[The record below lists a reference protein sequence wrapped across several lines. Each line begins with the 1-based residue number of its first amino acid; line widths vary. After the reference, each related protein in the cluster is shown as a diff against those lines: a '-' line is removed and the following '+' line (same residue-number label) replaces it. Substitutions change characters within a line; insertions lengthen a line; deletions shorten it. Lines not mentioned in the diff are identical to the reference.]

1 MASRSPLLGQRRVTW
16 VVEVGDVPAYTYA
29 PYEKHLNHS
38 KYERED
44 VQKKTFAKWINSQL
58 VKNDKPLVEDLFLD
72 LRDGEILLS
81 LLEILTAQ
89 QYKRE
94 RGRMR
99 VHHINNVNTALQV
112 LDANGVKLVNI
123 SSNDIVDGN
132 PKLTLGL
139 VWSIILHWQV
149 HYHLKELMSELQQT
163 NLEKTLLAWC
173 RTHTGNY
180 AGVSVRNFTSS
191 WSDGLAFNALLHRWR
206 PQLFDYT
213 AVVGRSPAA
222 RLEHAF
228 NVAHAHLG
236 IDKLL
241 DPEDVNTPNPDK
253 KSIMMYV
260 MCLFQSLPHSSED
273 VADLDSVASEPTTP
287 VTTNPPE
294 QVSSSRPLSTAT
306 TGSVELGGYYAAF
319 EEVLAWLLEAEERLA
334 EAPATDTDDLQRL
347 KEHFHSHEKFLLEL
361 SEQQCRVGGVLEEG
375 ARLVLEAGLTRDEAA
390 EVRLQLRLLNTRWEH
405 LRTRAMSTQ
414 ADVHRALMR
423 AQHEQL
429 ERFRAWLTRTE
440 DRMSRLAAV
449 RAPAARLAGV
459 TQLHEE
465 LRRQQPLVDALA
477 DCVIVVDDD
486 AAHDER
492 VAEVEDQLAAL
503 SERWAHTCQWTGSQ
517 LARLRELQAGGA
529 ALDERLAVLRA
540 ALERAEAELKRM
552 EAAPADSVEAALA
565 RRGAL
570 RALRR
575 ELLARQAEALAQLD
589 AAAALAARCQEPPGP
604 QLERAEALSDR
615 LDALLMILDVQ
626 AQRIKDLGFDID
638 WDVDD
643 ENAPS
648 AMDTTGDTAGSST
661 TVTETT
667 TTVTTAGS
675 VTEVTHSDSKKP
687 RLSDSNTDFQLG
699 YRTFVTWAENAEKL
713 LEDCKVELESKGGE
727 GAERSEVPALL
738 ERVEKEID
746 TQRADFANVEE
757 IQRRLAGE
765 PGLEDE
771 AARHARS
778 IAELKARWDGIV
790 RRVLALRNTL
800 NLLHDKRN
808 YGARVAELRRQ
819 LGDVRAWRDRTRQDK
834 PSNNLLIH
842 LRNKIRAMKQL
853 DMKLKE
859 LNAQSIILL
868 TKPISAAHKSDVEA
882 DSKRINED
890 YEELLLELTKREV
903 EIKVALN
910 KKPADR
916 HEDEFKSLQSDV
928 QAMEMQIV
936 SEHAMICARDV
947 MGAKLREL
955 GALQARFA
963 ELQDTYDAVVRERRD
978 HYEKGSVQE
987 LNFRSSLENLVTKFG
1002 DARSLLQGKITKL
1015 ENGVKLLDQL
1025 EQDSAAVSS
1034 WLDSVEQFLQEH
1046 EYVPL
1051 GEVELLDRLLDTSN
1065 KFEEDKSTYKSKLES
1080 IETTR
1085 DTILEDCDESLGK
1098 TIQNDTKALK
1108 KRFDNATDK
1117 SHKLNEQLRRALE
1130 RTEAVFRGAA
1140 ELEAWLAA
1148 VAEALPA
1155 AHECNITDSAELYQM
1170 KARFQGLKDKCDD
1183 KTQEFRN
1190 LNEAGNDILLQAEQ
1204 RPPAA
1209 LAKRMTQLNAKW
1221 NDVTHG
1227 VYERYKVLAEAWH
1240 ESGELRAW
1248 LMQESAWLD
1257 GLQRRLRRSPNA
1269 PADAEEIAEELYDLE
1284 NYIQNHSDERLSR
1297 IQDIGRQLIDAHIMP
1312 GWIQAEI
1319 DAVTDRWNTLRA
1331 EAAARSTLL
1340 ERSAREAAASEVSVD
1355 RLQQWLSTAAAELDT
1370 APPARRRALRRELA
1384 EQRRLA
1390 QDVRACADTYA
1401 ACGKREAATRLRDQL
1416 DLVQRKFEHV
1426 EEWLRAADEEAPED
1440 EAPGSPPPGADA
1452 DIGARLEAAAR
1463 ALSAVQHDCARALP
1477 LAGHEPDNVRAQ
1489 LRTCLRFYR
1498 TLSEIKSEVET
1509 IIKTGRKMVEEK
1521 SVPEPQEF
1529 SKKIDMLKE
1538 LYNKLGA
1545 QITESKSKL
1554 EYALLTAREIQNDLQ
1569 SLTSWLDGLGTNVG
1583 KQTLELEMSRME
1595 AIKDKLNGN
1604 YVEFAKSCDPVYL
1617 EKLKEQI
1624 DAINARWA
1632 HLKKHGLVKRGND
1645 IDVLHKYLADIEQ
1658 ELDSPATMSP
1668 AKLKLLATEVRA
1680 KAADVDA
1687 LDNKPLAKLWEKIID
1702 KITAA
1707 TLGESA
1713 VLVEYENVTDTI
1725 KRRLESPVNTP
1736 DTDKPEL
1743 KKSKIPLALK
1753 SPVPIKKEI
1762 KEGGNRS
1769 RGSSLERGRRIS
1781 ESPMSDSISSAM
1793 STDSIE
1799 PSISCVSSVPS
1810 TPETPKKDSSTFNL
1824 LKDSD
1829 LFTQISKNKIQ
1840 PKQPPAPE
1848 KPKADPCHM
1857 VEVKEHEIVKS
1868 TVSPI
1873 EPMEIYPFEAI
1884 DAVVEFIPQN
1894 VETVEIIDDT
1904 ENESLSDS
1912 DTDAR
1917 PNTYERRP
1925 TVDLG
1930 TEPKTFVVEVKTLE
1944 QRMRPTLGILK
1955 RKNSSEEEKP
1965 KAMRVTMDVPDLI
1978 PSTEKQEEDGSMR
1991 TPPPTPMDEGE
2002 ATECPLLYDLAVRQ
2016 KEAQRNLRRD
2026 EVNEYLILDEVPK
2039 DQAALPE
2046 PSATE
2051 VIFDKK
2057 QDVDATDKALKKSGV
2072 GISGSTPE
2080 RIRRKSSQ
2088 SPEEEE
2094 VIYSEVEDMPQLRSA
2109 SCSEFDDKQPLSTS
2123 TPIKAPEQ
2131 KKQVQVVAMS
2141 PKLSGKSDE
2150 PASPPPARE
2159 PKSPSLGSKSHI
2171 PISKERLKSVQ
2182 NEKYQRTDEDTKSP
2196 SPPTEAAAPAAPAA
2210 PAATEESSLG
2220 ARFGAAAD
2228 AALLQWEAAA
2238 AALARRMD
2246 VMLLTVGGVAS
2257 ERDPAKR
2264 LEILK
2269 NQLGQL
2275 APDAAALISRGD
2287 SLVYDKH
2294 KENPQLAEYIQTHFQ
2309 DKLRNKWSMVMA
2321 EIEVKRELALA
2332 AEDNVKELTKLV
2344 DRLQAW
2350 CDSLDELVK
2359 NDPERARTEYA
2370 EHESAAER
2378 IQQLCRELRAQH
2390 VGLPD
2395 RAVTA
2400 ALAAWS
2406 RAAPPPAA
2414 GKQEAEARCGEY
2426 VTRANLARESVAA
2439 LAAALRAHPLGGR
2452 DYDDFPL
2459 QEDALARIKASM
2471 AETGAAVEE
2480 TEREFGRVSKR
2491 AKDVPAQARRVRDK
2505 LRDEWAALERAYADR
2520 HERWTKC
2527 QAAWANLYSLLE
2539 SCGEWLDG
2547 AERTLAAARSADAPL
2562 KDAKQKA
2569 RDLHKQMASRAALVA
2584 GARAAGRGVVGAC
2597 AAPLARDVQ
2606 DQLDLLASRWHH
2618 AQLAL
2623 GELAE
2628 RLGAAEAQ
2636 LVVREGG
2643 AAWAGAARTQLRL
2656 VAELLDTTSANVSDR
2671 TSLSIR
2677 LSLVKAREEELA
2689 NKLKD
2694 MEVLR
2699 KNKQLPK
2706 GEQPA
2711 LLQAELEKAQASLSA
2726 HREYINSKLAALS
2739 KSAAR
2744 LDAALAWAADAAA
2757 SLERAHH
2764 APQPQRDD
2772 TVKEIAAMVKDRES
2786 EVREVLENYNNM
2798 ERECVSAKQTVSGEV
2813 RDKALRL
2820 REHWAQLRAA
2830 LDDVPRDTGS
2840 RDNVSRDNVSRDSV
2854 SRDNAA
2860 RDVSV
2865 VRESPARSEVSRASV
2880 DSQQSDWSARLSGR
2894 RRSSQQSPAALLA
2907 HFDTTVLQI
2916 RDWVSVEVDMLR
2928 TQAVA
2933 VGDVDDIL
2941 HQLDKQKG
2949 VLRELE
2955 QKKPQLDELLH
2966 TAESLKGTENRQQLH
2981 GKADVTGFPV
2991 SKTSAP
2997 LLHLRSLLKVTALR
3011 EHWDE
3016 ANARVLQ
3023 RKAQLDAM
3031 LGDSQR
3037 YEARRRDADAWLTR
3051 METRLAAMQPPANTA
3066 DVLEM
3071 QLREQ
3076 KSFHAEVHQYKHQ
3089 IELFGQLTQ
3098 RLIAVYRN
3106 DDTTRIK
3113 RSTEAINH
3121 RYNELNNSI
3130 VARGKALHSAV
3141 SSLQNFDRSLEK
3153 FVAWLS
3159 EAESLLDAAERD
3171 PHLLKDLQSEIET
3184 HRDVYASLTGTGRRL
3199 LGSLSSQEDA
3209 VMLQRRLDEM
3219 NQRWHHL
3226 KAKSMAIR
3234 NRLESNAEH
3243 WSALLLS
3250 LRELTEWVIRKE
3262 TELNALAPPKG
3273 DLPALL
3279 KQQDDHRAFRRQLE
3293 DKRPVVESNLL
3304 SGRQYIAN
3312 EPPLSDTSDTE
3323 ASRDNEGDSRGYR
3336 SAEEQARELARSI
3349 RREVAKLA
3357 DKWNS
3362 LVDRSD
3368 AWGRCLDDAVQR
3380 VRTFTSSLDELAG
3393 RVQAAE
3399 AARSSWRGPGD
3410 ARDARAQL
3418 DAVSRARAQLPPL
3431 RRLADELHAQAQQ
3444 LARDKIQLPDHLLA
3458 RLDDL
3463 NTRVS
3468 GLVSGGEERVRQ
3480 LAGVARDGGAGAAQ
3494 GFLAGSVETPWERAV
3509 TPANVP
3515 YYINH
3520 ELETTHWDHPK
3531 MIDLM
3536 NSLADLNEVRFSAYR
3551 TALKLRTV
3559 QKALCMHMLQL
3570 PAALEAF
3577 DSHGLRAQNDRLID
3591 IPDMITVLTSLYEVI
3606 AAENPSL
3613 VNVPLCLDL
3622 SINWLLNVY
3631 DSQRTGQIRVLSFKV
3646 GLVLLCKGHLEEK
3659 YRYLFR
3665 LIADPS
3671 CRADQRKLGLLLHD
3685 CIQVPRQLG
3694 EVAAFGGSNIEP
3706 SVRSCFEQA
3715 SAATKEGGNKGGTLD
3730 RKVDKEKEKEEPV
3743 KEKTLERDADGQL
3756 QYIEAFH
3763 FLQWLQKEPQSMVWL
3778 PVLHR
3783 LAAAETAKHQAKC
3796 NICKEYPIIGFRYR
3810 CLKCFNFDMC
3820 QKCFFNG
3827 RKAKN
3832 HKLTHPMQEYC
3843 TATTSGEDVRDF
3855 TRALRN
3861 KFKSA
3866 RYFKK
3871 HPRVGYLPV
3880 QTVLEGDALESPAP
3894 SPQHVGGAGAALGG
3908 DDMHSRLELYA
3919 TRLAQVE
3926 LGAKPGDTPDSDEEH
3941 QLIAQYCA
3949 SLNGGGEADDAPRS
3963 PVQVVS
3969 IIHREQRHELEAMI
3983 RELEEENASLQA
3995 EYERLKAKQTPGST
4009 PEEQHGV
4016 NENRNAPVDQD
4027 MMAEARLLRQHKGR
4041 LEARMQILE
4050 EHNRQ
4055 LEAQLQRLRR
4065 LLDEPAQGSP
4075 PARTGTLQTRSVTA
4089 SQLATDSPAKM
4100 HNGLYHESQTN
4111 DLGRAVEEL
4120 VSVMTEDQPNQTST
4134 SPPQYTNGKP
4144 PSKE

>member
-1 MASRSPLLGQRRVTW
+1 MEPSYV
-16 VVEVGDVPAYTYA
+16 D
-29 PYEKHLNHS
+29 
-38 KYERED
+38 ERED
-44 VQKKTFAKWINSQL
+44 VQKKTFTKWINSQL

-72 LRDGEILLS
+72 LRDGEILLA
-81 LLEILTAQ
+81 LLEVLTAQ

-99 VHHINNVNTALQV
+99 VHHINNVNTALHV
-112 LDANGVKLVNI
+112 LEANGVKLVNI
-123 SSNDIVDGN
+123 SSNDIVDAN

-173 RTHTGNY
+173 RTHTQNY
-180 AGVSVRNFTSS
+180 AGVNVRNFTTS

-206 PQLFDYT
+206 PQLFDYA
-213 AVVGRSPAA
+213 AVVARGPAA
-222 RLEHAF
+222 RLDHAF
-228 NVAHAHLG
+228 SVAHQHLN
-236 IDKLL
+236 IDRLL

-260 MCLFQSLPHSSED
+260 MCLFQSLPHSCED
-273 VADLDSVASEPTTP
+273 VADMESIHSEPGTP
-287 VTTNPPE
+287 VATQPPE
-294 QVSSSRPLSTAT
+294 VAGSRPLSTAT

-334 EAPATDTDDLQRL
+334 AAREPEGAELAPL
-347 KEHFHSHEKFLLEL
+347 KEHFHAHERFLLEL
-361 SEQQCRVGGVLEEG
+361 AAQQARVGGVLDEG
-375 ARLVLEAGLTRDEAA
+375 ARLLDAGLSRDEAA
-390 EVRLQLRLLNTRWEH
+390 EVRLQLRLLGGRWEA
-405 LRTRAMSTQ
+405 LRRAALATQ
-414 ADVHRALMR
+414 ARGHAALMR
-423 AQHEQL
+423 AQQQQL
-429 ERFRAWLTRTE
+429 AEFRAWLTRTE
-440 DRMSRLAAV
+440 DRMSRAGAARPGRAGLRAQLAAV
-449 RAPAARLAGV
+449 RA
-459 TQLHEE
+459 LHAD
-465 LRRQQPLVDALA
+465 LRRQQPRVDALA
-477 DCVIVVDDD
+477 DAVVVVDDD
-486 AAHDER
+486 AQDNCVTEIEDE
-492 VAEVEDQLAAL
+492 LTAL
-503 SERWAHTCQWTGSQ
+503 SERWSHTCQWTMQQ
-517 LARLRELQAGGA
+517 LERLQELQARWDALDAQHEALLGA
-529 ALDERLAVLRA
+529 ADACER
-540 ALERAEAELKRM
+540 ELKQM
-552 EAAPADSVEAALA
+552 EANPAAEVGAALA
-565 RRGAL
+565 RVRQ
-570 RALRR
+570 LRR
-575 ELLARQAEALAQLD
+575 LRGELAARRRQ
-589 AAAALAARCQEPPGP
+589 AAAALGEAQALGEPE
-604 QLERAEALSDR
+604 LSERAEALADR
-615 LDALLMILDVQ
+615 LDALLLILHVQ
-626 AQRIKDLGFDID
+626 AQRIKELGFDMELEED
-638 WDVDD
+638 SAAEQESPAAPPQETQEEQALPDD
-643 ENAPS
+643 A
-648 AMDTTGDTAGSST
+648 
-661 TVTETT
+661 
-667 TTVTTAGS
+667 
-675 VTEVTHSDSKKP
+675 HSGSKKP
-687 RLSDSNTDFQLG
+687 RLAPDQRADFQLG
-699 YRTFVTWAENAEKL
+699 YKAFETWAGDAEQAL
-713 LEDCKVELESKGGE
+713 DRCKRELEEDNEKRKEIPGI
-727 GAERSEVPALL
+727 L
-738 ERVEKEID
+738 ERVEKEIES
-746 TQRADFANVEE
+746 QRADFANVEE
-757 IQRRLAGE
+757 IQRRLAAE
-765 PGLEDE
+765 PGLQDE
-771 AARHARS
+771 AQRHAES
-778 IAELKARWDGIV
+778 IDDLKTRWENIQRTILDIRNTMNLLEDKEKLGSDTEATQRELDEADAWLQALAREPPAHNQLV
-790 RRVLALRNTL
+790 HLRTRARALRAL
-800 NLLHDKRN
+800 APRLGELQARAAALHARLPAPALSAAAAALAQQHARLLDALA
-808 YGARVAELRRQ
+808 ARVAACGAGAERALPARLHALQEQALAQHALLAAPPAMRAERERLADLRRQ
-819 LGDVRAWRDRTRQDK
+819 LLELHDAAQQQRRDRAA
-834 PSNNLLIH
+834 PSQAHELDFNNSMENLLS
-842 LRNKIRAMKQL
+842 KFEDTKT
-853 DMKLKE
+853 
-859 LNAQSIILL
+859 IL
-868 TKPISAAHKSDVEA
+868 
-882 DSKRINED
+882 
-890 YEELLLELTKREV
+890 
-903 EIKVALN
+903 
-910 KKPADR
+910 
-916 HEDEFKSLQSDV
+916 Q
-928 QAMEMQIV
+928 Q
-936 SEHAMICARDV
+936 
-947 MGAKLREL
+947 
-955 GALQARFA
+955 
-963 ELQDTYDAVVRERRD
+963 
-978 HYEKGSVQE
+978 
-987 LNFRSSLENLVTKFG
+987 
-1002 DARSLLQGKITKL
+1002 KITKL
-1015 ENGVKLLDQL
+1015 ENGEAQMQQL
-1025 EQDSAAVSS
+1025 EQLSAEVSA
-1034 WLDSVEQFLQEH
+1034 WLDAAERFTRECDAL
-1046 EYVPL
+1046 PL
-1051 GEVELLDRLLDTSN
+1051 GDQDALERLLHTSN
-1065 KFEEDKSTYKSKLES
+1065 EFEEQKESFKAKLEV
-1080 IETTR
+1080 IESTKES
-1085 DTILEDCDESLGK
+1085 ILEDCEESVAK
-1098 TIQNDTKALK
+1098 TIQNDTKNLK
-1108 KRFDNATDK
+1108 KRYESATAAAFQ
-1117 SHKLNEQLRRALE
+1117 SNEALRRALE
-1130 RTEAVFRGAA
+1130 RTEAVLRDIEDTSRWLR
-1140 ELEAWLAA
+1140 ELEAQAPR
-1148 VAEALPA
+1148 E
-1155 AHECNITDSAELYQM
+1155 HECGIGDSGALYAM
-1170 KARFQGLKDKCDD
+1170 KARFQALKERCDAR
-1183 KTQEFRN
+1183 TPAFRA
-1190 LNEAGNDILLQAEQ
+1190 LNEAGNDLLLASPAP
-1204 RPPAA
+1204 PPA
-1209 LAKRMTQLNAKW
+1209 LARQLTQLNARW
-1221 NDVTHG
+1221 TAVTHG

-1248 LMQESAWLD
+1248 LAQERGWLE
-1257 GLQRRLRRSPNA
+1257 GLQRRLRRSPDA
-1269 PADAEEIAEELYDLE
+1269 PADAEEISDELYDLE

-1312 GWIQAEI
+1312 AWIQAEI
-1319 DAVTDRWNTLRA
+1319 DAVTSSWDTLRA
-1331 EAAARSTLL
+1331 EAAARSALL
-1340 ERSAREAAASEVSVD
+1340 ERGAREAARCEVALD
-1355 RLQQWLSTAAAELDT
+1355 RVQQWLDALP
-1370 APPARRRALRRELA
+1370 APPAPPAPALRRQLPA
-1384 EQRRLA
+1384 QRAALR
-1390 QDVRACADTYA
+1390 DVRA
-1401 ACGKREAATRLRDQL
+1401 Q
-1416 DLVQRKFEHV
+1416 
-1426 EEWLRAADEEAPED
+1426 
-1440 EAPGSPPPGADA
+1440 ADA
-1452 DIGARLEAAAR
+1452 YARAGRREAAAR
-1463 ALSAVQHDCARALP
+1463 LREQLELLARRLAAAEAWLCGAAPAAAPALPERLAAAQRSLEAVQRECAAALAP
-1477 LAGHEPDNVRAQ
+1477 AGHEPDAVRAQ

-1521 SVPEPQEF
+1521 TVEEPQEF
-1529 SKKIDMLKE
+1529 SKKIDLLKE

-1545 QITESKSKL
+1545 QITEAKARL
-1554 EYALLTAREIQNDLQ
+1554 EYALLTAREIQNDLHA
-1569 SLTSWLDGLGTNVG
+1569 LAAWLDGLGAG
-1583 KQTLELEMSRME
+1583 LGRQALELEMSRME
-1595 AIKDKLNGN
+1595 ATRNKLNANYAEFARNCDPAYLDKLADQ
-1604 YVEFAKSCDPVYL
+1604 VAD
-1617 EKLKEQI
+1617 
-1624 DAINARWA
+1624 INARWDR
-1632 HLKKHGLVKRGND
+1632 LKRHGVAPA
-1645 IDVLHKYLADIEQ
+1645 ADDELQRFLDDAEQ
-1658 ELDSPATMSP
+1658 QLECRDTASA
-1668 AKLKLLATEVRA
+1668 AKLRVLAGELRRRA
-1680 KAADVDA
+1680 APPGPLARRLAAA
-1687 LDNKPLAKLWEKIID
+1687 LDRV
-1702 KITAA
+1702 TAA
-1707 TLGESA
+1707 TQA
-1713 VLVEYENVTDTI
+1713 HADAAAAVEYENVTDTI

-1736 DTDKPEL
+1736 ETEKPEF

-1762 KEGGNRS
+1762 KEGGHRS
-1769 RGSSLERGRRIS
+1769 RGSSLERGKRVS
-1781 ESPMSDSISSAM
+1781 ESPMSDSVNSGM

-1799 PSISCVSSVPS
+1799 PSVSRVSSVPS
-1810 TPETPKKDSSTFNL
+1810 TPDTPKKNSSTFNL
-1824 LKDSD
+1824 LSDSD
-1829 LFTQISKNKIQ
+1829 LFTQISNNDIVPQ
-1840 PKQPPAPE
+1840 PAAPAPPADRPQ
-1848 KPKADPCHM
+1848 ADPCHV

-1873 EPMEIYPFEAI
+1873 EPMEMYPFEAI
-1884 DAVVEFIPQN
+1884 DAVVEFIPQS

-1904 ENESLSDS
+1904 ENDSLTDS
-1912 DTDAR
+1912 DDAHCS
-1917 PNTYERRP
+1917 PGPDEKRR

-1944 QRMRPTLGILK
+1944 QRMKPTLGILK
-1955 RKNSSEEEKP
+1955 RKSSSEQD
-1965 KAMRVTMDVPDLI
+1965 AASAAADVPDVVAGA
-1978 PSTEKQEEDGSMR
+1978 EQ
-1991 TPPPTPMDEGE
+1991 
-2002 ATECPLLYDLAVRQ
+2002 PLSRR
-2016 KEAQRNLRRD
+2016 AQREQL
-2026 EVNEYLILDEVPK
+2026 NEYLILDEVPRE
-2039 DQAALPE
+2039 QAALPE
-2046 PSATE
+2046 PSATAAAAAASLAPHE
-2051 VIFDKK
+2051 
-2057 QDVDATDKALKKSGV
+2057 A
-2072 GISGSTPE
+2072 
-2080 RIRRKSSQ
+2080 
-2088 SPEEEE
+2088 
-2094 VIYSEVEDMPQLRSA
+2094 IYSEVDDTPQLRLT
-2109 SCSEFDDKQPLSTS
+2109 SCSEFDDKPPLSTS
-2123 TPIKAPEQ
+2123 TPIKAEER
-2131 KKQVQVVAMS
+2131 KQAAQVVAMS
-2141 PKLSGKSDE
+2141 PK
-2150 PASPPPARE
+2150 PP
-2159 PKSPSLGSKSHI
+2159 
-2171 PISKERLKSVQ
+2171 
-2182 NEKYQRTDEDTKSP
+2182 
-2196 SPPTEAAAPAAPAA
+2196 PAAPADRGLQHDQHQTA
-2210 PAATEESSLG
+2210 DDSANEAEAVAEAVPE
-2220 ARFGAAAD
+2220 ARAEGAAAGAEEGAEESAE
-2228 AALLQWEAAA
+2228 AALRARFPAQADAELAAWAAAA

-2246 VMLLTVGGVAS
+2246 VMLLTVGGVAA

-2294 KENPQLAEYIQTHFQ
+2294 KHSPLLADYLQTHFQ
-2309 DKLRNKWSMVMA
+2309 DKLRNKWSMVMS
-2321 EIEVKRELALA
+2321 EIEQKRELALQ
-2332 AEDNVKELTKLV
+2332 AEDNLKELDRLV
-2344 DRLQAW
+2344 DELQAW
-2350 CDSLDELVK
+2350 CDAFDDKLASDPAGARAEL
-2359 NDPERARTEYA
+2359 EARAG
-2370 EHESAAER
+2370 AAER
-2378 IQQLCRELRAQH
+2378 AGWLARALRAAH
-2390 VGLPD
+2390 VGLRE
-2395 RAVTA
+2395 RAVA
-2400 ALAAWS
+2400 RALAGWARAE
-2406 RAAPPPAA
+2406 RAAGGAA
-2414 GKQEAEARCGEY
+2414 EPVR
-2426 VTRANLARESVAA
+2426 RANLAREAVAA
-2439 LAAALRAHPLGGR
+2439 LAAQLRAPPLGGR

-2459 QEDALARIKASM
+2459 QEDALARVRARADSVGAQVSAALRALPAPP
-2471 AETGAAVEE
+2471 AEPAEPQPAPDAQE
-2480 TEREFGRVSKR
+2480 
-2491 AKDVPAQARRVRDK
+2491 AQAARLRDK
-2505 LRDEWAALERAYADR
+2505 LQREWAAVQDAIAARQ
-2520 HERWTKC
+2520 ERWRKC
-2527 QAAWANLYSLLE
+2527 QTEWASLYALLE
-2539 SCGEWLDG
+2539 ACGAWLDG
-2547 AERTLAAARSADAPL
+2547 AERRLAGAAPDVAALRAEQAARAEE
-2562 KDAKQKA
+2562 
-2569 RDLHKQMASRAALVA
+2569 AAC
-2584 GARAAGRGVVGAC
+2584 ARAAGRAVVAAC
-2597 AAPLARDVQ
+2597 GAPLSRHVQ
-2606 DQLDLLASRWHH
+2606 EQL
-2618 AQLAL
+2618 QQ
-2623 GELAE
+2623 LAE
-2628 RLGAAEAQ
+2628 RWHAVAARLHTDTSEPEEPPTAEATTDTEQ
-2636 LVVREGG
+2636 SETETQ
-2643 AAWAGAARTQLRL
+2643 WAETAQAQLRS
-2656 VAELLDTTSANVSDR
+2656 VAELLDTTCANVSDR
-2671 TSLSIR
+2671 TCLAIR
-2677 LSLVKAREEELA
+2677 HSLVKARSEELA
-2689 NKLKD
+2689 
-2694 MEVLR
+2694 
-2699 KNKQLPK
+2699 
-2706 GEQPA
+2706 GT
-2711 LLQAELEKAQASLSA
+2711 LQAARGGAELRAQLQAAQGKLAA
-2726 HREYINSKLAALS
+2726 HGLFLGDKLAALEQHS
-2739 KSAAR
+2739 AR
-2744 LDAALAWAADAAA
+2744 LRAALAWASDAVAALDAAPPDQRQQKLDELATECA
-2757 SLERAHH
+2757 SRA
-2764 APQPQRDD
+2764 AD
-2772 TVKEIAAMVKDRES
+2772 TRG
-2786 EVREVLENYNNM
+2786 VLEAQAAL
-2798 ERECVSAKQTVSGEV
+2798 ERECGAARQSAAAEL
-2813 RDKALRL
+2813 REAALRL
-2820 REHWAQLRAA
+2820 RDAWARL
-2830 LDDVPRDTGS
+2830 
-2840 RDNVSRDNVSRDSV
+2840 
-2854 SRDNAA
+2854 
-2860 RDVSV
+2860 
-2865 VRESPARSEVSRASV
+2865 PAPPE
-2880 DSQQSDWSARLSGR
+2880 WSARASTR

-2981 GKADVTGFPV
+2981 GKDITGFPV
-2991 SKTSAP
+2991 SKTSGQ

-3037 YEARRRDADAWLTR
+3037 YEARRRDADAWLSR
-3051 METRLAAMQPPANTA
+3051 MEARLAAMQPPANTA

-3226 KAKSMAIR
+3226 KSKSMAIR

-3262 TELNALAPPKG
+3262 TELNALAPPRG

-3380 VRTFTSSLDELAG
+3380 VRTFTTSLDELAG

-3431 RRLADELHAQAQQ
+3431 RRLADELHVQAQQ

-3468 GLVSGGEERVRQ
+3468 GLMSGGEERVRQ
-3480 LAGVARDGGAGAAQ
+3480 LTGVARDGGAGAAQ
-3494 GFLAGSVETPWERAV
+3494 GFLAGSVEQPWERAV

-3531 MIDLM
+3531 MIELM

-3715 SAATKEGGNKGGTLD
+3715 SAATKEGSKGGTLD
-3730 RKVDKEKEKEEPV
+3730 RKVVNLPEKEKDKEPEPS
-3743 KEKTLERDADGQL
+3743 KDKTLERDADGQL
-3756 QYIEAFH
+3756 QFIEACH

-3796 NICKEYPIIGFRYR
+3796 NICKEYPIVGFRYR

-3894 SPQHVGGAGAALGG
+3894 SPQHSGGGALGG

-3949 SLNGGGEADDAPRS
+3949 SLNGGAEADDAPRS

-4016 NENRNAPVDQD
+4016 NDNRNAPVDQD

-4111 DLGRAVEEL
+4111 GGGSGGAGARWEREERPPPPPHAVHSLMHCADDLGRAVEEL
-4120 VSVMTEDQPNQTST
+4120 VSVMTEDNQNQTSN